1 MKVVIAVSNNVLSE
15 LLDLKLTLGRVI
27 DRNKTLAQKEKD
39 EKARTYIMGKVT
51 AYSAVEQSVIR
62 RLLKP
67 KTGMTIYE
75 AAEILNGENGCIRR
89 KCWNERWYLTE
100 TYDTRLDC
108 ILLVDGNTNTFRP
121 YNLKTVDLLADD
133 WEEY

>member
-1 MKVVIAVSNNVLSE
+1 MNNIVLRE
-15 LLDLKLTLGRVI
+15 LLDLKLTLSRVI

-39 EKARTYIMGKVT
+39 EKEIAYIMGKVT
-51 AYSAVEQSVIR
+51 AYSVVKQSVIK

-75 AAEILNGENGCIRR
+75 AAEILNKENGSIRR

-108 ILLVDGNTNTFRP
+108 ILLVDNNTNTFRP
-121 YNLKTVDLLADD
+121 YQFKMIDLLADD